1 MDEKKTE
8 VLKDAN
14 TSEMGTATVVEEA
27 PKKKKTNLIT
37 PIISIVLGAAA
48 WISTF
53 ASNQIENFKGL
64 IGTLTGNQEMFNTA
78 QSELGEVSG
87 ASSNFW
93 DLVQN
98 YGLTILLVVILIAFT
113 IIGIVGICKLITRIC
128 RRTKNKFVKD

>member
-64 IGTLTGNQEMFNTA
+64 IGTLTGNQEMFNST